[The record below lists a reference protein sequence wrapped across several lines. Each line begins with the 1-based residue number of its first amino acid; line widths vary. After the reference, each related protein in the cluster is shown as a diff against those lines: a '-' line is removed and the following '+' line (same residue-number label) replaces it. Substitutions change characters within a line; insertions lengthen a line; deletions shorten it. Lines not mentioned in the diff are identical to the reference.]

1 MAFKLFDFCIHNQET
16 TDAETTNR
24 RKDNKQFLIEMF
36 AMNQK
41 GETAS
46 ILVEGFKPF
55 FYVKVGDNWGLSSKD
70 RFLQQIKAKI
80 KRNSH

>member
-1 MAFKLFDFCIHNQET
+1 MAYKLFDFCLHNQET
-16 TDAETTNR
+16 AEETNR
-24 RKDNKQFLIEMF
+24 RVDNKRFLIEMF

-55 FYVKVGDNWGLSSKD
+55 FYVKVGQRINFCNIL
-70 RFLQQIKAKI
+70 RKI
-80 KRNSH
+80 